1 MLGDLSAQRDALN
14 RARNRVRMVEFKFL
28 VSYSIFSSH
37 QNQLRD
43 TGDDLGSS
51 SRVLSTMLGRALTN
65 R

>member
-14 RARNRVRMVEFKFL
+14 RARNRVRIVEFKFW
-28 VSYSIFSSH
+28 SAIPSSNPIK
-37 QNQLRD
+37 NQLRD